1 MCLVFKTMYLFEAAV
16 YGNEHCTS
24 LKNAAKSRKS
34 VESVIEYDS
43 MQENMQQ
50 IADMIKAEKHEEL
63 CAKRDDGATQ
73 DGQAVVDG
81 KPASSDETTPNM
93 TRSPIQ

>member
-1 MCLVFKTMYLFEAAV
+1 MCLFWG

-50 IADMIKAEKHEEL
+50 VAYMIKAEKSSV
-63 CAKRDDGATQ
+63 KRI
-73 DGQAVVDG
+73 
-81 KPASSDETTPNM
+81 S
-93 TRSPIQ
+93 